1 MANLD
6 PQWEWD
12 GDMSVEKSRV
22 LLGWRSVLFRVQK
35 CKAQGSCG
43 LGSLM
48 SSKNRHISQLHF
60 PY

>member
-22 LLGWRSVLFRVQK
+22 LLGWRSVLF
-35 CKAQGSCG
+35 
-43 LGSLM
+43 
-48 SSKNRHISQLHF
+48 
-60 PY
+60 